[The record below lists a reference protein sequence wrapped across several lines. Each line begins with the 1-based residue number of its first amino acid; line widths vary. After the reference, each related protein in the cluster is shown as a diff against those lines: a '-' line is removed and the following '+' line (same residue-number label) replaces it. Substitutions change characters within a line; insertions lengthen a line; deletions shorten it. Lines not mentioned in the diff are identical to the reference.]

1 MKRYTVRFAV
11 LFMAFAIGISATYIF
26 HKLYLQFEPA
36 FTASIRV
43 KPEGYGGCTAYKSFD
58 GVTLSFMYIDF
69 SLHEAADQAFQN
81 KLREAAIIIERVPLY
96 DRRGQTIVGEKMVA
110 IFTSNDA
117 AKRQWASIVS
127 LDETH
132 LYQISSPSLRHV
144 LAFDKA
150 HRRY

>member
-36 FTASIRV
+36 FIASIRV
-43 KPEGYGGCTAYKSFD
+43 KPEGYGGCTAYKSLD
-58 GVTLSFMYIDF
+58 GVNLSFIYVNF
-69 SLHEAADQAFQN
+69 PSHEAADQAFQN
-81 KLREAAIIIERVPLY
+81 ELRGAARIIERVPLY
-96 DRRGQTIVGEKMVA
+96 DRKEQAIVGERVVVM
-110 IFTSNDA
+110 FTSDDA
-117 AKRQWASIVS
+117 AKREWASVIS
-127 LDETH
+127 FDNTK

-150 HRRY
+150 HRLY